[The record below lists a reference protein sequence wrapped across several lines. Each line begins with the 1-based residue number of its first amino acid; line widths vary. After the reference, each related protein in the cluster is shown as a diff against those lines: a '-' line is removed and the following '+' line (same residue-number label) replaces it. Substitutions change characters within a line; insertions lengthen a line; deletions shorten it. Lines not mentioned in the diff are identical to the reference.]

1 MCRNLK
7 LAFTSCS
14 KEGSQHIY
22 FTILESFIGTKQK
35 RLVFFHSC
43 LFVCFHPELIDPK
56 VTKSILQKQQAPGEG
71 ESMVNFTETSVIN
84 YVFTGL
90 QR

>member
-1 MCRNLK
+1 M
-7 LAFTSCS
+7 AFPSCS

-22 FTILESFIGTKQK
+22 FIIQESFIGTKQK
-35 RLVFFHSC
+35 KFVFFHSC

-56 VTKSILQKQQAPGEG
+56 VSKSILQKQQHQVK
-71 ESMVNFTETSVIN
+71 SMVNFTETSVIN
-84 YVFTGL
+84 YIFTEL